1 MATVQNTL
9 IVLKPDTVGRSIIGE
24 IISRFERAWLH
35 VVGMKMANP
44 TKEFL
49 HSHYEWIGKL
59 WTRKGD
65 AILNDVVD
73 MMQSMPVVAMV
84 IQGVEAVDY
93 VRKMVG
99 STEPKSAAPW
109 TIRGDYAH
117 ISYGYVDNNPDANLY
132 NLIHASADAEEA
144 AQEVP
149 LWFSKE
155 ELFDSTPL
163 HVEYTR

>member
-1 MATVQNTL
+1 MATVQKTL
-9 IVLKPDTVGRSIIGE
+9 VVLKPDTVGRSIIGE
-24 IISRFERAWLH
+24 IVTRFERAGLH
-35 VVGMKMANP
+35 IIAMKMVKP
-44 TKEFL
+44 SKEFL
-49 HSHYEWIGKL
+49 HDHYEGIGKL
-59 WTRKGD
+59 GSRKGED
-65 AILNDVVD
+65 ILNDVVD

-84 IQGVEAVDY
+84 VQGVEAVDY

-99 STEPKSAAPW
+99 STEPKSAAPG

-132 NLIHASADAEEA
+132 NLIHASADADEA

-149 LWFSKE
+149 LWFSAE
-155 ELFDSTPL
+155 ELFEESPL